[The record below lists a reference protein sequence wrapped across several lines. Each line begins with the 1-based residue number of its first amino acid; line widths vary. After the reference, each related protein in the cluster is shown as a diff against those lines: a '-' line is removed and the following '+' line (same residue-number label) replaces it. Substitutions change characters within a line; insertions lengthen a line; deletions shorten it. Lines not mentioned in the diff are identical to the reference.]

1 MSPSMKEEQQRHLVV
16 RMKYEVSPMV
26 RPTGNAGPR
35 YIHLASCLPF
45 LPHRAPAAQHAG
57 KKGGTQVTC
66 LRGPLVMKMSAA
78 GGKEP
83 SVALSA
89 VMAMNDLCPG

>member
-1 MSPSMKEEQQRHLVV
+1 MRRAQWYAQQATQALD
-16 RMKYEVSPMV
+16 
-26 RPTGNAGPR
+26 TC
-35 YIHLASCLPF
+35 ILASCLPF